1 METSV
6 ANTSKNLGEHA
17 LSEMR
22 EFAGFP
28 AQTQRYI
35 RCSIDIGLERAD
47 AESIWARDQGEGT
60 VIKAQR
66 RIYEKLPNL
75 RETIPTESGLNVL
88 DPFMGTLI
96 TVTAFDL
103 GQSRLPNFLSYRF
116 LYERLLGATV
126 RPWLPSAFCAAASL
140 PHLQPERRKTLLQ
153 SISEA
158 AATAPGWSRREP
170 TFYPEWVEKV
180 E

>member
-1 METSV
+1 M
-6 ANTSKNLGEHA
+6 ANTAKNVGEHT

-22 EFAGFP
+22 EFASFP
-28 AQTQRYI
+28 ACTQRYI
-35 RCSIDIGLERAD
+35 RCSIDVGLERSD

-66 RIYEKLPNL
+66 RIYEKLPDL
-75 RETIPTESGLNVL
+75 RETIPTESGLNLL
-88 DPFMGTLI
+88 DPFIGLLI
-96 TVTAFDL
+96 KVSAFDL
-103 GQSRLPNFLSYRF
+103 GQSRLPNFSSYRF

-140 PHLQPERRKTLLQ
+140 PHLHPDRRKGLLQ

-158 AATAPGWSRREP
+158 AATAPGWSNREP

>member
-1 METSV
+1 M
-6 ANTSKNLGEHA
+6 ANTSRNVGEHA
-17 LSEMR
+17 LSELR

-28 AQTQRYI
+28 ANTQRYI
-35 RCSIDIGLERAD
+35 RCSIDIALERGN
-47 AESIWARDQGEGT
+47 AESVWARDQREGT

-66 RIYEKLPNL
+66 RVYEKLPDL

-88 DPFMGTLI
+88 EPFMGTLI
-96 TVTAFDL
+96 SVSAFDL
-103 GQSRLPNFLSYRF
+103 GQCRLPNFPSYRF
-116 LYERLLGATV
+116 LYERLLGASV
-126 RPWLPSAFCAAASL
+126 RPWLPSAYCAAASL
-140 PHLQPERRKTLLQ
+140 PHLHPTHRKELLQ

-158 AATAPGWSRREP
+158 AATAPGWSNREP